1 MATVELSQ
9 GLMNVVVPLLFQP
22 GFQTGGSG
30 YDSSTDNAYFPFF
43 PSAPIYGNYSGIYI
57 MKGTKPTSFAGLTS
71 YSVGAADVLVGFNA
85 NSTFGGASYTGNKF
99 TLSTSNYAA
108 TASGTATWFW
118 AIGTRQAN
126 PNVDTTPIIQQFIG
140 TVGLSGSGA
149 DLTISDINIIS
160 GEVYRIASLVI
171 TVPPTY
177 TV

>member
-9 GLMNVVVPLLFQP
+9 GLMNVVVRLLFQP

-30 YDSSTDNAYFPFF
+30 YDNSPSASFPFF
-43 PSAPIYGNYSGIYI
+43 PSAPTFGNNSGIYI
-57 MKGTKPTSFAGLTS
+57 MQGTKPTSFAGLTS
-71 YSVGAADVLVGFNA
+71 YSVGAADVLVEFNA
-85 NSTFGGASYTGNKF
+85 NSTFGGAAYTGNKF
-99 TLSTSNYAA
+99 TLSTSNHAA
-108 TASGTATWFW
+108 TASGTAAWFW

-126 PNVDTTPIIQQFIG
+126 PPLATTPISQQFIG